1 MLRQGAGERARGLGC
16 GGPLDAGAR
25 ERKSGGAL
33 SRAIHGGGEVAAGG
47 AVGARGTGRR
57 APVRG
62 QKSGE
67 GLGHDAW
74 VPRRAGG
81 GRGRTRAGGGA
92 APVDRGSR
100 KGGRRKK
107 KLDFFVNSEK
117 ISGPTVKL
125 KYLLN

>member
-1 MLRQGAGERARGLGC
+1 MGGGELKWRLRGGIELVGVAGERRRRSGVWERGMSERARGLGC

-25 ERKSGGAL
+25 ERKSGRAL

-57 APVRG
+57 APARG

-67 GLGHDAW
+67 GLGRDAW

-81 GRGRTRAGGGA
+81 GRGR
-92 APVDRGSR
+92 P
-100 KGGRRKK
+100 
-107 KLDFFVNSEK
+107 
-117 ISGPTVKL
+117 
-125 KYLLN
+125 

>member
-1 MLRQGAGERARGLGC
+1 MLRQGAGEQARGLGC

-57 APVRG
+57 APARG

-67 GLGHDAW
+67 GLGCDAW

-81 GRGRTRAGGGA
+81 GLQPSTAAGGA
-92 APVDRGSR
+92 AQCRRQYKQRSR
-100 KGGRRKK
+100 EVEDEVWTD
-107 KLDFFVNSEK
+107 LQN
-117 ISGPTVKL
+117 L
-125 KYLLN
+125 KSSRVLL